1 LQQGMGAVAVAEE
14 EVESRTETL
23 LTSMNQSATNYWTF
37 TSHKTPDLRNQWVD
51 IWLFADDYSFDL
63 ADRSRDRGFPM
74 LIMQLSHILLQNKVW
89 DKAAGLRVF
98 LLVDNRWN
106 EEDQHNFDDIVK
118 ELRLGIDQVVVLKQP
133 TMKKPTWEQTLE
145 GKMKK
150 KHWKKYYST
159 LNSTMVSL
167 SSQTYFTFIKL
178 PELPPIDMRQLADDE
193 EMARKHCTMY
203 FECMYLLL
211 NQMPPTALIA
221 TGEELPV
228 ISMDI

>member
-1 LQQGMGAVAVAEE
+1 M
-14 EVESRTETL
+14 
-23 LTSMNQSATNYWTF
+23 
-37 TSHKTPDLRNQWVD
+37 
-51 IWLFADDYSFDL
+51 
-63 ADRSRDRGFPM
+63 
-74 LIMQLSHILLQNKVW
+74 
-89 DKAAGLRVF
+89 
-98 LLVDNRWN
+98 DNRWN
-106 EEDQHNFDDIVK
+106 EEDQHNFDSIVK

-133 TMKKPTWEQTLE
+133 TMRKPSWKQVVE

-167 SSQTYFTFIKL
+167 SSQTYFTFLKL
-178 PELPPIDMRQLADDE
+178 PELPPIEQLADDE
-193 EMARKHCTMY
+193 EMARKLCTMY

-211 NQMPPTALIA
+211 KQMPPTALIA